1 MIKKVD
7 KRHIPQLEEKLEEYK
22 KQQEFESQEIVEG
35 LGKSDLKTLFRLM
48 NPPRPDSAENKIKL
62 LDSILLEIKENEI
75 ALLETHD
82 QWMLGEDFTYY
93 L

>member
-7 KRHIPQLEEKLEEYK
+7 KRHIPQLEEKLEAYK
-22 KQQEFESQEIVEG
+22 TQQELESKEILEG

-48 NPPRPDSAENKIKL
+48 APPDPNSPENKIKL
-62 LDSILLEIKENEI
+62 LESILLEIKENEV

-82 QWMLGEDFTYY
+82 QWMLGEDFKYY